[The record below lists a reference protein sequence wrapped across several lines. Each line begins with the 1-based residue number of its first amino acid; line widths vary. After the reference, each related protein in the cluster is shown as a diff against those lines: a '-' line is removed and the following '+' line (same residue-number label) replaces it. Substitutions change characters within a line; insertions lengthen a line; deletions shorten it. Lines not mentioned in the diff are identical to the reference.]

1 LVGRKWEGG
10 GAGEKRGKGILQR
23 VDGWCNLVG
32 FGNGRDNVHMDLA
45 GWFWMDE
52 DEWILGTG
60 CEMEWRENTVG

>member
-1 LVGRKWEGG
+1 MKGLMGREFYGGWKVEG
-10 GAGEKRGKGILQR
+10 
-23 VDGWCNLVG
+23 GWCNLVG

>member
-1 LVGRKWEGG
+1 VGRKWEGG

-45 GWFWMDE
+45 G
-52 DEWILGTG
+52 
-60 CEMEWRENTVG
+60 